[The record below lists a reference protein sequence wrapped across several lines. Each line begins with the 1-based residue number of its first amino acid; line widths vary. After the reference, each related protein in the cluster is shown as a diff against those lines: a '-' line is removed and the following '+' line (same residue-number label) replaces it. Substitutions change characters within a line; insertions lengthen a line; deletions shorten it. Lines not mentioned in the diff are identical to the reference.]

1 MSFFFLPRFFCL
13 SFLSASEKAQERI
26 RQKRKA
32 LTVDDRRAHVA
43 RAVRLHPPV
52 VGEGEALELLA
63 KVLDHV
69 GALGLAVDEHVDADA
84 LLLLDAEER
93 GRAAVTQLRVA

>member
-1 MSFFFLPRFFCL
+1 M
-13 SFLSASEKAQERI
+13 
-26 RQKRKA
+26 
-32 LTVDDRRAHVA
+32 DDRRAHVA

-84 LLLLDAEER
+84 LLLLDGVLHVVVDLTSRVFGLRER
-93 GRAAVTQLRVA
+93 GGGVERERL